1 MLGRALPNTLHNIF
15 EDIFEDLRNSSF
27 TYVKENSSLPK
38 KKKTHKVI
46 FPRRNLNTTT
56 TNKIKQ

>member
-27 TYVKENSSLPK
+27 TYVKENSFLPK
-38 KKKTHKVI
+38 KKKNPQSE
-46 FPRRNLNTTT
+46 FS
-56 TNKIKQ
+56 

>member
-1 MLGRALPNTLHNIF
+1 MLGRALENTLHNIF

-27 TYVKENSSLPK
+27 TYVKENSSLPPK
-38 KKKTHKVI
+38 KPHKVY

>member
-1 MLGRALPNTLHNIF
+1 MLRRALPNTLHNIF

-27 TYVKENSSLPK
+27 TYVRKNSSLPPK
-38 KKKTHKVI
+38 KPHKVN